1 MKSTKCF
8 SPLLTAEVS
17 TEFKLEMVK
26 LIEEQN
32 QLIVDAAKQYDI
44 GKSTLENW
52 LKRYRL
58 ELQGK
63 PLPTGHALTPE
74 QQELERLRKENAQL
88 RLERDILKMAYTI
101 RFKPSD
107 VLFHSDQGTYYT
119 SRAFADVV
127 ARCKMTHSMSKKGN
141 Y

>member
-1 MKSTKCF
+1 MTKQRKQY
-8 SPLLTAEVS
+8 S

-26 LIEEQN
+26 LIEEQY

-63 PLPTGHALTPE
+63 PLPTGHASTPE
-74 QQELERLRKENAQL
+74 QLRKENAQL
-88 RLERDILKMAYTI
+88 RLERDILKKA
-101 RFKPSD
+101 SALLAQD
-107 VLFHSDQGTYYT
+107 SLL
-119 SRAFADVV
+119 SR
-127 ARCKMTHSMSKKGN
+127 
-141 Y
+141 